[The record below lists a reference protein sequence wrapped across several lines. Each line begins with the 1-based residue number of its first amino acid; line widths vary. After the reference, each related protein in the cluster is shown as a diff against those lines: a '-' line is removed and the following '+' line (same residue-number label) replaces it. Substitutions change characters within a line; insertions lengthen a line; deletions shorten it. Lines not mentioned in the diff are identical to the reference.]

1 MEPVISI
8 RDVNHYYGAGALRRQ
23 VLYEVSADILPGEI
37 VIMTGPS
44 GSGKT
49 TLLSLVGAL
58 RSVQDGSLRILD
70 REMRG
75 ADTAAMMRVRA
86 NIGYIF
92 QMHNL
97 LNALTARQNV
107 QMSLGLDLGISEP
120 EACAQSEA
128 MLRAVGLE
136 NHLEAYPPNLSGGQ
150 RQRVAIARA
159 LVRKPKI
166 ILADEP
172 TAALDKKTGREIV
185 ELLHNLAKEQGCAIL
200 LVTHDNRI
208 LDIADR
214 IVTLEDGRMTTFLAG
229 LVANTGQ
236 MLSAFAKLQRKGELI
251 RHVSGMSNRQFLE
264 FLDQMTA
271 EFDQFLRTIDLGNQD
286 AVHAL
291 FDQMLEAVV
300 LKIRELLHADRGTIF
315 LVDHDRG
322 LLRSRIASA
331 GQSEPLEI
339 EIPMT
344 KGIAGHVARTGETLN
359 ITDPY
364 GHPDFNPAVDRET
377 GYRTL
382 SVLCMPI
389 LDRAKKRVFAVAQL
403 LNKNGSEPFTKED
416 EEAFRDFAEPLG
428 LILESCLRMTQASDT
443 TTRIH
448 EPLLIDRGLTTALHD
463 FFRPPS
469 DKSSDAA

>member
-1 MEPVISI
+1 
-8 RDVNHYYGAGALRRQ
+8 
-23 VLYEVSADILPGEI
+23 
-37 VIMTGPS
+37 
-44 GSGKT
+44 
-49 TLLSLVGAL
+49 
-58 RSVQDGSLRILD
+58 
-70 REMRG
+70 
-75 ADTAAMMRVRA
+75 
-86 NIGYIF
+86 
-92 QMHNL
+92 
-97 LNALTARQNV
+97 
-107 QMSLGLDLGISEP
+107 MSLGLDLGISES
-120 EACAQSEA
+120 EACARSEN
-128 MLRAVGLE
+128 MLRSVGLE

-159 LVRKPKI
+159 LVRNPKI

-208 LDIADR
+208 LDMADR
-214 IVTLEDGRMTTFLAG
+214 VVTLEDGRMTTFLAG

-251 RHVSGMSNRQFLE
+251 RHVSGMSNRQFLA

-322 LLRSRIASA
+322 LLRSRIAHG
-331 GQSEPLEI
+331 GQSQPMEI

-359 ITDPY
+359 IDDPY
-364 GHPDFNPAVDRET
+364 SHPDFNPAVDRES

-382 SVLCMPI
+382 SLLCMPI
-389 LDRAKKRVFAVAQL
+389 LDRSKKRVFAVAQM
-403 LNKNGSEPFTKED
+403 LNKNGGEPFSKED
-416 EEAFRDFAEPLG
+416 EEAFREFAEPLA
-428 LILESCLRMTQASDT
+428 LILESCLRMTEVSDT
-443 TTRIH
+443 TTRMH

-463 FFRPPS
+463 FFVPS
-469 DKSSDAA
+469 EKSGNDAA